1 MDTTPGA
8 APLQPTLTLLPR
20 EMESPWELS
29 EDGTALRELRR
40 SRPEHTSQAAA
51 AAMLGL
57 RVRDYSGLE
66 SGRLTLSADDWQRV
80 MEVIRG

>member
-1 MDTTPGA
+1 MTPALTVIERGRWWRWA
-8 APLQPTLTLLPR
+8 ATDR
-20 EMESPWELS
+20 AI
-29 EDGTALRELRR
+29 ALRDARR
-40 SRPEHTSQAAA
+40 ARPEHTSQTAA

-57 RVRDYSGLE
+57 RVRDYTGLE